1 MRDLPGLMMSNST
14 RNSTA
19 QTALTELDARLERIR
34 KVLASGQFPDNTGSE
49 GDTRMNCTFS
59 MYGQLRPL
67 PPGTT
72 RNDVQEFEDELHTP
86 TGRSVAP
93 LPRSQMDAI
102 VYSRDCNLLFELGGM
117 EGLEIDRFW
126 SKATSYAAVL
136 SVLTLLQTW
145 VLVKQMEYTSTP
157 TVRHNDAPAVCP
169 IDKLSR
175 LAFSGSAVAHQSR
188 APDHRDAGLY
198 GCLLLRES
206 ALVPVRRDWQ

>member
-1 MRDLPGLMMSNST
+1 MWKDLDMRELPGLMMSNST

-19 QTALTELDARLERIR
+19 QTVLTELDARLERIR

-72 RNDVQEFEDELHTP
+72 QNDVREFEEELHTP
-86 TGRSVAP
+86 TGRSVAS
-93 LPRSQMDAI
+93 LPRSKMDVV
-102 VYSRDCNLLFELGGM
+102 VYSRDCNLLFELDGM

-157 TVRHNDAPAVCP
+157 TVRMVLRKPRMPIREAEAPRFLPFC
-169 IDKLSR
+169 SR
-175 LAFSGSAVAHQSR
+175 SPKSR
-188 APDHRDAGLY
+188 T
-198 GCLLLRES
+198 
-206 ALVPVRRDWQ
+206 